1 MKKPALILLTF
12 LILSCSKETIHFQD
26 LTNYDDYQYIV
37 KVWAENPDEVIDFRV
52 ITEETNSYGKLVTY
66 SRSYSLAGGE
76 KSYTR
81 MFAVKA
87 YKRNGVKVIPEG
99 NVGAV
104 LVRLTTI
111 GAENS
116 LDWMIFQHLSDSDS
130 PIFVGYDFDTEEN
143 RIEYLSE

>member
-1 MKKPALILLTF
+1 
-12 LILSCSKETIHFQD
+12 
-26 LTNYDDYQYIV
+26 
-37 KVWAENPDEVIDFRV
+37 
-52 ITEETNSYGKLVTY
+52 
-66 SRSYSLAGGE
+66 
-76 KSYTR
+76 